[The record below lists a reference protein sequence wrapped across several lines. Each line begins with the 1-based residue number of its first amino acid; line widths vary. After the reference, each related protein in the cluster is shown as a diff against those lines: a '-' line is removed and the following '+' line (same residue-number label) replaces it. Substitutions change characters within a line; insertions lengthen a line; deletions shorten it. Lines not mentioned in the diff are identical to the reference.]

1 MAGMQPPGAA
11 QAVCATM
18 MAQGGWSP
26 AGTGSLASS
35 TRYGAQQDSVRPRSK
50 DTILLIFLGSEAFKL
65 GYPLLV
71 LIGTGA
77 AVLYERGNSQGRYSR
92 YGK

>member
-1 MAGMQPPGAA
+1 MAGMQPPGASPSA

-50 DTILLIFLGSEAFKL
+50 DTILLIFLGSEAL
-65 GYPLLV
+65 
-71 LIGTGA
+71 
-77 AVLYERGNSQGRYSR
+77 NSVIRCWY
-92 YGK
+92 

>member
-1 MAGMQPPGAA
+1 MAEMQPPGASPSA
-11 QAVCATM
+11 QVVCATM

-50 DTILLIFLGSEAFKL
+50 DTILLIFLGSEVL
-65 GYPLLV
+65 NLV
-71 LIGTGA
+71 IRCW
-77 AVLYERGNSQGRYSR
+77 Y
-92 YGK
+92 